1 MTNKLITSLFISA
14 GIGRTGTF
22 IGLDALE
29 KQGRKTGRIN
39 IQDYV
44 RTMRKDRMNMIQ
56 TAVCHKVLLSIVTL
70 YSTWV
75 IFQYYHTWHIYAFV
89 YWRYFNIAFLLILY
103 FSKITRRNHKLKN
116 DIRAMVFISSF
127 YSLYYFDLFNSS
139 NVMNVCI

>member
-1 MTNKLITSLFISA
+1 MKLHIMIISA

-56 TAVCHKVLLSIVTL
+56 TAVC
-70 YSTWV
+70 
-75 IFQYYHTWHIYAFV
+75 
-89 YWRYFNIAFLLILY
+89 
-103 FSKITRRNHKLKN
+103 
-116 DIRAMVFISSF
+116 DIRIETST
-127 YSLYYFDLFNSS
+127 
-139 NVMNVCI
+139 